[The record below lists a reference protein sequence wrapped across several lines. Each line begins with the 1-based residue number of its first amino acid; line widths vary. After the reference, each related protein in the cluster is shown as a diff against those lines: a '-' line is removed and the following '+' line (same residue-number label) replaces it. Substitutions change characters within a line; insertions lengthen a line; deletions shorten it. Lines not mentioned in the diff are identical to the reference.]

1 MMKRL
6 ITVMALWLAMVG
18 IAQAQDFRSYAGIGL
33 GAFGLEESEPG
44 FSQKSTVFG
53 GYIKVG
59 ADFNDYLG
67 AELRFGTTGSGS
79 QTNAAG
85 TLGVPLSF
93 TTKLQAKYII
103 SYLAKPQYPIT
114 PDFRIYGLLGGT
126 TAKLEA
132 TASVLGFSSSV
143 SATKTG
149 FSYGIGGELSLD
161 DNLSI
166 GAEWAQYWK
175 DVTVGPNAKA
185 RLWSAV
191 GTLNYA
197 F

>member
-1 MMKRL
+1 MKRL
-6 ITVMALWLAMVG
+6 IIAVIAWLAMLG
-18 IAQAQDFRSYAGIGL
+18 IAQAQDFKPYAGIGL

-53 GYIKVG
+53 GYLKMG
-59 ADFNDYLG
+59 ADFNDYFG
-67 AELRFGTTGSGS
+67 AELRFGLTGTGS

-85 TLGVPLSF
+85 TLGVPLPF
-93 TTKLQAKYII
+93 TTKLQAKSII
-103 SYLAKPQYPIT
+103 SYLAKPQYPLT
-114 PDFRIYGLLGGT
+114 PDFRVYGLIGGT

-149 FSYGIGGELSLD
+149 FSYGAGGELSLD
-161 DNLSI
+161 NHLSI
-166 GAEWAQYWK
+166 GAEWVQYWK
-175 DVTVGPNAKA
+175 DVTVGPSVKA